1 MAVNIVKDYSWT
13 SSPKGSQLRNEAPL
27 AYVRAYK
34 LKTSQLKQ
42 TVDGYMNVVKKG
54 GSADEFYKNLYKG
67 EKLEDYHFPYFNDN
81 FRSFS
86 NEYADTLSNVTD
98 RGQATVGRAALEGLK
113 DVAENVMGIAATI
126 RELQGTLE
134 GGQSDTPGS
143 YIETPKFYQYAN
155 TDAPL
160 QIQFPLLN
168 TIDEGDKDKNIEF
181 IKKFIEI
188 NRPERENAIAMS
200 FPAIYKIKV
209 PGLRFIE
216 WAYLQDLS
224 FDLLGTRRKIGDE
237 IVPEG
242 FNCSMTFRS
251 LTVEVANFLE
261 KV

>member
-1 MAVNIVKDYSWT
+1 MAVNIVQEYSWT
-13 SSPKGSQLRNEAPL
+13 SSAKGSPLRKEAPV
-27 AYVRAYK
+27 AYVRAYE

-42 TVDGYMNVVKKG
+42 TIEGYTSIVKG
-54 GSADEFYKNLYKG
+54 AGSAEEFYKNLYKG

-98 RGQATVGRAALEGLK
+98 RGQATVGRSLVEKGK
-113 DVAENVMGIAATI
+113 EVADNVLGVFASI
-126 RELQGTLE
+126 RELQGTVDTSE
-134 GGQSDTPGS
+134 TPGS

-168 TIDEGDKDKNIEF
+168 TVDPEDRAKNSEF

-188 NRPERENAIAMS
+188 NRPRRENAIALS

-224 FDLLGTRRKIGDE
+224 FDLLGTRRNIGNE
-237 IVPEG
+237 IVPEAY
-242 FNCSMTFRS
+242 NCSMTFKS
-251 LTVEVANFLE
+251 LTVEVSNFLE

>member
-98 RGQATVGRAALEGLK
+98 RGQATVGRSLVEKGK
-113 DVAENVMGIAATI
+113 EVADNVLGVFASI
-126 RELQGTLE
+126 RELQGTVDTSE
-134 GGQSDTPGS
+134 TPGS

-168 TIDEGDKDKNIEF
+168 TVDPEDRAKNLSF

-188 NRPERENAIAMS
+188 NRPRRENAIALS

-224 FDLLGTRRKIGDE
+224 FDLLGTRRVIGNE
-237 IVPEG
+237 TVPEAY
-242 FNCSMTFRS
+242 NCSMTFKS
-251 LTVEVANFLE
+251 LTVEVANFLD